1 MQQSVFGVKKEM
13 DIESRIKAVQDA
25 WDSSNPDCR
34 FKVRL
39 CFWEVLDMRADLR
52 NVVLFL

>member
-25 WDSSNPDCR
+25 WDSSHPDCR

-39 CFWEVLDMRADLR
+39 FFSGGWGGYQIGELI
-52 NVVLFL
+52 

>member
-25 WDSSNPDCR
+25 WDSSHPDCR
-34 FKVRL
+34 FKV
-39 CFWEVLDMRADLR
+39 C
-52 NVVLFL
+52 LFLGGGGGYQIGELI